1 MQSAQLPVVDPPI
14 IPIHEDL
21 AVGPRPRGLRV
32 HAIGPLVV
40 SLGRLAIHSL
50 GGPKAGAHQALG
62 LFAFLFDRGPAGIEK
77 DEALEIIW
85 PESPL
90 AVADT
95 AFHRTL
101 LGLRG
106 SLATGGFGNAV
117 DFRSG
122 RYVLASGLVT
132 WSDVWEL
139 ERLID
144 RSASI
149 RDDRTRIDLL
159 EACRQLNRADY
170 MDDCPLFGTSVY
182 VEDRR
187 AMLRAVRQ
195 AVLVELAELYGTLG
209 HHALATIR
217 TAEADGLIRT
227 DAIDAAVAWPAL
239 KSGSRQVPTGRARR
253 GA

>member
-1 MQSAQLPVVDPPI
+1 MGWFARQMADDERRTPVQSAQVPALDPPV
-14 IPIHEDL
+14 IPIHDHL
-21 AVGPRPRGLRV
+21 AVGPRPRGVRV

-40 SLGRLAIHSL
+40 SLGRLEIHSM
-50 GGPKAGAHQALG
+50 GGPKAGANQALG
-62 LFAFLFDRGPAGIEK
+62 LFAFLFDRGAAGIEK
-77 DEALEIIW
+77 DEALEVIW

-106 SLATGGFGNAV
+106 SLAAGGFGDAV

-122 RYVLASGLVT
+122 RYVLASGLVS
-132 WSDVWEL
+132 WSDIWEL

-144 RSASI
+144 RSASM
-149 RDDRTRIDLL
+149 RDERARIDLL

-195 AVLVELAELYGTLG
+195 AVLVELAALYATLG

-217 TAEADGLIRT
+217 TAEADALSRT
-227 DAIDAAVAWPAL
+227 E
-239 KSGSRQVPTGRARR
+239 S
-253 GA
+253 